1 MTREGHDAVTAT
13 NDMQPQ
19 IDQALGILQ
28 GFLAS
33 AGLDATAVLESQEGE
48 TVTFAIQGP
57 DSGLMVGMHGSVLN
71 ALQYLLQLSVN
82 KSRDQRLRI
91 MVDADRY
98 RIRRAARLTEF
109 AQELAAQ
116 VAASGEEAMTDSLSP
131 LDRRTIHS
139 ALADHPAV
147 QTYSEGVEPDRYV
160 VISPRTE

>member
-1 MTREGHDAVTAT
+1 MTVT
-13 NDMQPQ
+13 NELQPQ
-19 IDQALGILQ
+19 IEQAFRILQ
-28 GFLAS
+28 GFLATS
-33 AGLDATAVLESQEGE
+33 GLEAEAMQESQEE
-48 TVTFAIQGP
+48 DTVTFAIQGP
-57 DSGLMVGMHGSVLN
+57 DSGLLVGMHGSVLN

-91 MVDADRY
+91 MVDADHY
-98 RIRRAARLTEF
+98 RVRRAARLTEF

-139 ALADHPAV
+139 ALADHPIV
-147 QTYSEGVEPDRYV
+147 KTYSEGVEPDRYV